1 MVAGASSK
9 AACPTSSFKIVC
21 DIGSP
26 GITFNP
32 YVCLFVYL
40 FVSFNAQLTST
51 VKN

>member
-1 MVAGASSK
+1 MIYWVSYNAFDEIWLRVLPLK

-32 YVCLFVYL
+32 YVCLFVY
-40 FVSFNAQLTST
+40 
-51 VKN
+51 